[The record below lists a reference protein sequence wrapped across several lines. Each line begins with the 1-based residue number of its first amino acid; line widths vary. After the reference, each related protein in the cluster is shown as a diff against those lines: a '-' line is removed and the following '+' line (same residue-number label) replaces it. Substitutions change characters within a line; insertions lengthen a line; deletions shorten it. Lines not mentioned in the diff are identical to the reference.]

1 MRGAALGLVSEGE
14 GETLQTKGLGRAQP
28 EATRRR
34 NQRPEAKSEQ
44 PWSIVLGLVPKM
56 LGL

>member
-14 GETLQTKGLGRAQP
+14 GETLQTEGLGRAQP

-56 LGL
+56 